1 MYRKGENVMDVL
13 LFEYLP
19 PIFILFLAGILAYYF
34 FKLLYIMTEEVK
46 HAKTITDVVLFI
58 LGTLVLSIVL
68 ILMLALAIEAIV

>member
-1 MYRKGENVMDVL
+1 MYRKGENAMNV

-19 PIFILFLAGILAYYF
+19 PIFILLLGGILAYYF
-34 FKLLYIMTEEVK
+34 FKLLYNMTEEVK
-46 HAKTITDVVLFI
+46 HAKTITDVVLYI